1 MAASVIGGPQDFAW
15 LALLGLAVVCI
26 TRWLLIGGIQMTSRA
41 WRIPRKVQG
50 QIMGYATSAPE
61 LVGTVGTAAKGLLGA
76 GLWNVAASN
85 LINLV
90 LFIAAVLYYR
100 RARLL
105 VQRKFA
111 DEMGFALGAILV
123 PAVLVLQSH
132 WAKSLWAAGG
142 LFGFFIVYLILDKKF
157 NPPDPETGEEDAPR
171 DPAQGPKGILL
182 IILGIVGIILAG
194 KYLGIVAESIV
205 TNLEVPEWGVGWML
219 GFITSLPELTSFF
232 AVFALA
238 KGLESD
244 ESCQQNL
251 DNLAASNMSNVG
263 LIYPIGI
270 VVFLLATQA

>member
-1 MAASVIGGPQDFAW
+1 MANYPMGEYLDFLW
-15 LALLGLAVVCI
+15 LVLLGIAVVLI
-26 TRWLLIGGIQMTSRA
+26 TRWLLIGGIELTSQA
-41 WRIPRKVQG
+41 WRMPRKVQG

-85 LINLV
+85 IINLF
-90 LFIAAVLYYR
+90 LFIAAVIYFR
-100 RARLL
+100 RAKLL

-111 DEMGFALGAILV
+111 DEIGFAIGAILI
-123 PAVLVLQSH
+123 PAVLVLNMQ
-132 WAKSLWAAGG
+132 WAKSPWAAAG
-142 LFGFFIVYLILDKKF
+142 LFAFFVLYLVLDKKL
-157 NPPDPETGEEDAPR
+157 NPPDPETEDIEDSK
-171 DPAQGPKGILL
+171 DPSKGHKGILL
-182 IILGIVGIILAG
+182 IAIGIVGIIFAG

-205 TNLEVPEWGVGWML
+205 NDLSVPEWAVGWIL
-219 GFITSLPELTSFF
+219 GFITSLPEMTSFF

-238 KGLESD
+238 KGMESD

-270 VVFLLATQA
+270 IIFLVATRA